1 MPESVKKSADEMLE
15 KKPTKLLKELI
26 SELAYLDEDGIEL
39 IKKAYAYS
47 SVAHEHQSRKTG
59 EPYIIHPTGVASI
72 LAELRLDKE
81 SIAAGILHDV
91 LEDTVI
97 NEKLL
102 TDEFGKEVLSLV
114 DGGRSLIKLNTA
126 TSNTIR
132 QKVLEK

>member
-1 MPESVKKSADEMLE
+1 MLG
-15 KKPTKLLKELI
+15 KKPTKLLKELL
-26 SELAYLDEDGIEL
+26 SELAYLDEDGIDL

-114 DGGRSLIKLNTA
+114 KC
-126 TSNTIR
+126 
-132 QKVLEK
+132 